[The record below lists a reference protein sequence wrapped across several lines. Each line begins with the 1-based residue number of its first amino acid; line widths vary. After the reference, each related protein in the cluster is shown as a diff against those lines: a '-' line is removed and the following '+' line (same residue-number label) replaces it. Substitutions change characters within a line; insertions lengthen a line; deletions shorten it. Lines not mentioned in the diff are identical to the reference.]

1 MARLFLTD
9 AVVVDAT
16 GPARPASTVVVDGE
30 RIVEVRGPGA
40 DGLADVRPDD
50 RVVHLA
56 GRTVMPGMATCHFHA
71 TYRELG
77 TKPAPFGL
85 EEPPAYQAVIAAKN
99 YETAL
104 RAGFTMAASAGAPM
118 DIDASIKRAVND
130 GIIPGPRILAG
141 SRDVSSTG
149 HANDNAPWWYEV
161 GAWGAVRICDGPDE
175 FRKATR
181 DEIKRGAE
189 IIKMFVTG
197 GHGTLAAKEQL
208 EVTPAELQAVVDTA
222 HSRNAKVRG
231 HIVSKEAIML
241 ALDAGVDVIDHGDDL
256 DAECIDRM
264 VAQDTFLAPSCHFPK
279 AFLAVMGGRGL
290 GFTDTMQTELEQ
302 MLSVLPVANAAGVKL
317 VLGDDYG
324 AMGFPH
330 GLYADELE
338 LYVRDAGIPA
348 ADVLRWATLHGA
360 ELLGLGDQAGTV
372 QPGRYADLLVVDG
385 DPLTDIG
392 VIARPGGI
400 LAIFKGGAPVR
411 DDLDALV
418 PVG

>member
-16 GPARPASTVVVDGE
+16 GPARPGTTVVVDGE
-30 RIVEVRGPGA
+30 LIADVRGPGA
-40 DGLADVRPDD
+40 DGLADVGPDD

-71 TYRELG
+71 TYKDLG

-85 EEPPAYQAVIAAKN
+85 EEPPAYQAVVAAKH
-99 YETAL
+99 YELAL
-104 RAGFTMAASAGAPM
+104 RCGFTMAASAGAPM
-118 DIDASIKRAVND
+118 DIDASIKRAVEH
-130 GIIPGPRILAG
+130 GITPGPRILAG

-149 HANDNAPWWYEV
+149 HANDNFPWWHEI
-161 GAWGAVRICDGPDE
+161 GAWGAVRRCDGVEE
-175 FRKATR
+175 FRKAAR

-197 GHGTLAAKEQL
+197 GHGTTGPKERL
-208 EVTPAELQAVVDTA
+208 EVTRDELQAVVDTA
-222 HSRNAKVRG
+222 HSRGAKVRG
-231 HIVSKEAIML
+231 HIVSKEAILM

-256 DAECIDRM
+256 DQECIDRM
-264 VAQDTFLAPSCHFPK
+264 AAQGTFLAPSCHFPK
-279 AFLAVMGGRGL
+279 AFLEVMGGHGL
-290 GFTDTMQTELEQ
+290 GFTDTMQAELDQ
-302 MLSVLPVANAAGVKL
+302 MLSVLPAANAAGVKL

-330 GLYADELE
+330 GKYADELD
-338 LYVRDAGIPA
+338 LYVRDGGIPA

-360 ELLGLGDQAGTV
+360 ELLGIADRTGTV
-372 QPGRYADLLVVDG
+372 QPGRLADLLVVDG

-392 VIARPGGI
+392 VLARPGGI